1 MNSKE
6 ALFELYKQ
14 VKSHTR
20 TTKQIIDNKQQ
31 YEQIGKDLNLFEEYK
46 KIEEGIGIDLI
57 TLFKALKQGGVYVKY
72 GNKVDWVLM
81 MKNFEILGD
90 GNEITLLSQ
99 VKLNPK
105 DYGKTWALTKE
116 ELENEIDEKVNKENI
131 KLFKR
136 YEISNSE
143 KNIYTCVC
151 CGKKTCIS
159 DSSSIGGAYLVCAEC
174 AHDKFN
180 GWHNCMEWQ
189 EKMLEKELDDDK

>member
-46 KIEEGIGIDLI
+46 KIEEELGIDLI

-72 GNKVDWVLM
+72 GNKVDWCLM
-81 MKNFEILGD
+81 MKNFEIFGD
-90 GNEITLLSQ
+90 GNEILLMSQ
-99 VKLNPK
+99 IKLNPK

-116 ELENEIDEKVNKENI
+116 ELENEI
-131 KLFKR
+131 
-136 YEISNSE
+136 
-143 KNIYTCVC
+143 
-151 CGKKTCIS
+151 
-159 DSSSIGGAYLVCAEC
+159 A
-174 AHDKFN
+174 
-180 GWHNCMEWQ
+180 
-189 EKMLEKELDDDK
+189 